1 MDRKE
6 RDLHLEERQKGM
18 PYPRDTAFVFRKIH
32 RIFRL
37 FPIPNLH
44 EKGKVVNAD
53 IIKGL
58 HPVLDSMVVEK
69 AKEIESA
76 PATFHG
82 KTRAF

>member
-1 MDRKE
+1 
-6 RDLHLEERQKGM
+6 
-18 PYPRDTAFVFRKIH
+18 
-32 RIFRL
+32 
-37 FPIPNLH
+37 LH